1 MSKYLQKKYYKLIPD
16 SLESQLFYK
25 FFFAT
30 PSQPARAIKSLMLQG
45 GARQLNLPS
54 DSDTIVQDYRNSI
67 NFEQHDIDLYGV
79 EHKSKEYKA
88 ICPDGV
94 VPYIIEYKS
103 INDF

>member
-1 MSKYLQKKYYKLIPD
+1 
-16 SLESQLFYK
+16 
-25 FFFAT
+25 
-30 PSQPARAIKSLMLQG
+30 
-45 GARQLNLPS
+45 
-54 DSDTIVQDYRNSI
+54 VQDYRNSI

-94 VPYIIEYKS
+94 VPYIIEYTS